1 LKINLCTFL
10 FFHFYWFIPI
20 LCLWLWDL
28 RVNSFFFHCLFK
40 LIFFYPS
47 TLSCSMID
55 LHLGIMIGL
64 EILHLDLSGLE
75 SRFFDIF
82 LIIFFLNFHLSIF
95 YLLEIEIYFFFF
107 SFLFLWSYYV
117 FIWFNRN
124 WSSKFFSCVS
134 FYNIISILCSWSW
147 SLQINRV

>member
-124 WSSKFFSCVS
+124 WSSKIFSCVS

>member
-124 WSSKFFSCVS
+124 WSSKIFSCVS

-147 SLQINRV
+147 